1 MLQQKAFAR
10 VTAVVLASG
19 SPRRRELLQH
29 VLPDGINFVVQP
41 SSFAEDLPK
50 GDDPAEY
57 CAQTAFC
64 KGEDVAK
71 LIGDEAQLIISAD
84 TVVVADGNAL
94 PRRGGRIVRGATDAG
109 RRRRDAA
116 PREGTAQVLEKP
128 RDAAHATEML
138 RTLSGATHRVVT
150 GCALFRGGRRK
161 SFYETTEVTFSEL
174 SDETIAAYVA
184 SDEPY
189 FGRADVPQ
197 TGRGDAVAAT

>member
-57 CAQTAFC
+57 CAQTAFR

-84 TVVVADGNAL
+84 TVVVADGN
-94 PRRGGRIVRGATDAG
+94 
-109 RRRRDAA
+109 
-116 PREGTAQVLEKP
+116 VLEKP

-184 SDEPY
+184 SGEPY
-189 FGRADVPQ
+189 DKAGGYGIQGSAGAFVSGISGCYHNVVGLPMNRLA
-197 TGRGDAVAAT
+197 REIAAFLDE